1 MIEISSRTIL
11 SFTFLHKNL
20 YYYIYI
26 QEEILYLMSYRSY
39 NFTHAITRKP
49 SKAVVRGLTSQDRG
63 VPDFKLMNIHHMD
76 YVKALKKAGA
86 NVIELDA
93 LEDFPDSTF
102 VEDTALCLPEG
113 AVIMKPGAPSRLKE
127 VNYIEPQLSELYRE
141 VYRIEGKGTIEA
153 GDILTT
159 ESEILVGRSE
169 RTSAEGVSELK
180 EIVSKWGYK
189 VTEVITP
196 PEILHFKTDCS
207 LLNNDT
213 ILSTERLASTGCFK
227 NYNIILTCDGEEE
240 AANTVRYNEWIIMA
254 DSFINTTKRLIDC
267 GFKVLKVGNTECA
280 KIDGGMSC
288 LSLRFTPH
296 A

>member
-1 MIEISSRTIL
+1 M
-11 SFTFLHKNL
+11 SF
-20 YYYIYI
+20 
-26 QEEILYLMSYRSY
+26 RSF

-49 SKAVVRGLTSQDRG
+49 SEAVIRGLTSQDRG
-63 VPDFKLMNIHHMD
+63 LPDFNLMNIHHID

-86 NVIELDA
+86 TVIELDA
-93 LEDFPDSTF
+93 LENFPDSTF

-127 VNYIEPQLSELYRE
+127 VNFIEPHLQDLYRE
-141 VYRIEGKGTIEA
+141 VYRIEGTGTIEA

-159 ESEILVGRSE
+159 ESEILVGRSD
-169 RTSAEGVSELK
+169 RTSAEGISELQG
-180 EIVSKWGYK
+180 IVKKWGYK

-196 PEILHFKTDCS
+196 LEILHFKTDCS
-207 LLNNDT
+207 LLNSDT
-213 ILSTERLASTGCFK
+213 VLCTERLAGTGCFK

-240 AANTVRYNEWIIMA
+240 AANTVRFNDWVIMP
-254 DSFINTTKRLIDC
+254 DGFINTTERLINY
-267 GFKVLKVGNTECA
+267 GFKVMRVGNTECA

-296 A
+296 C